1 MDNHGGN
8 EVKPEY
14 ESERIRWENKMHA
27 ARMHLVQ
34 AESLLSDISGE
45 STSHVDDAMDLAR
58 RAIDTLDRADHRPYD
73 GEPEY
78 DPEED

>member
-1 MDNHGGN
+1 
-8 EVKPEY
+8 
-14 ESERIRWENKMHA
+14 MHA